1 MSEDL
6 PAAGKAAFDNIR
18 LHVLARMDQIGEKL
32 VEEFRQSTLRMEC
45 PHQPAEPAHHDHGEN
60 IDEHNRNGDQL
71 TQEQDPSGQ
80 NDDDIAN
87 QV

>member
-1 MSEDL
+1 
-6 PAAGKAAFDNIR
+6 
-18 LHVLARMDQIGEKL
+18 
-32 VEEFRQSTLRMEC
+32 MEC